1 MWGHYCDAMET
12 LLEIPRNTAFLKHL
26 LYYIVNRDR

>member
-1 MWGHYCDAMET
+1 MET